1 MLPKITKNK
10 FSSGY
15 EKAQYFAE
23 LLDGYINLNKNTH
36 EPTTEYNIMC
46 INLIN
51 SAIDD
56 KLNPM
61 IIKLAIIGKISY
73 ESKDYGTNRNCYQI
87 ISSLQKQRNYYRM
100 CRDTL
105 EKAAINK
112 NYYIIIKSNLNRG
125 VVDRCN
131 RLNESLLP
139 NLIEDSK
146 LNVYVDFLAW
156 KGSTLEEDFKKYAD
170 CDFDS
175 EEFHHYV
182 ALVSKRID
190 RHLKSVSEKKRA
202 ELLAGFERHKLLEQ
216 QRNEEKAISKVAKK
230 EDTLREI
237 KDNLSSKVT
246 QIYDNAMLVQTA
258 YMQTGSVAQK
268 LYQRIDEL
276 ISDKSVD
283 AYLNDRVVVV
293 ALHPRNK
300 SFSTSNIKYYVS
312 GRKTLVT
319 DMALASVL
327 LERYDVQ
334 EIQGVVNKYQDRYV
348 VDLGYIHKADEY
360 IKGVGTRRLAELQ
373 RIEEEK
379 NKKRIEKA
387 LSLGLSADA
396 TYEEIDKA
404 EDDKQRIA
412 KATSIG
418 LSENA
423 TWKDI
428 NNFIKEQRRLEVD
441 RLRREDK
448 ARIEEIQRQL
458 PSLPVANS
466 DIAVLAKLLSDY
478 ERSDDYFSDIVHL
491 LHRVCYEYCD
501 ISYLSCI
508 PVNYIQRY
516 CLNLYDFTLS
526 VFIYYRNL
534 QGVVYKLCSKSAE
547 FRSLNK
553 EFNDCF
559 SSIKKHRIYLHTPLE
574 STNNLIAFY
583 LECLSAIKLE
593 GISMQQ
599 AFKDCPSIEKYYREC
614 LHSDLKA
621 FVKMIGYEA
630 ENTSNLYRAVKKI
643 KENT

>member
-1 MLPKITKNK
+1 VLPKITKNK

-139 NLIEDSK
+139 NLIEESK
-146 LNVYVDFLAW
+146 LNVYVDFLAG

-319 DMALASVL
+319 DMTLASVL

-334 EIQGVVNKYQDRYV
+334 EI
-348 VDLGYIHKADEY
+348 
-360 IKGVGTRRLAELQ
+360 
-373 RIEEEK
+373 
-379 NKKRIEKA
+379 
-387 LSLGLSADA
+387 
-396 TYEEIDKA
+396 
-404 EDDKQRIA
+404 
-412 KATSIG
+412 
-418 LSENA
+418 
-423 TWKDI
+423 
-428 NNFIKEQRRLEVD
+428 
-441 RLRREDK
+441 
-448 ARIEEIQRQL
+448 
-458 PSLPVANS
+458 
-466 DIAVLAKLLSDY
+466 
-478 ERSDDYFSDIVHL
+478 
-491 LHRVCYEYCD
+491 
-501 ISYLSCI
+501 
-508 PVNYIQRY
+508 
-516 CLNLYDFTLS
+516 
-526 VFIYYRNL
+526 

-621 FVKMIGYEA
+621 FVKMIGYKA

>member
-23 LLDGYINLNKNTH
+23 LLDDYININKNTH

-56 KLNPM
+56 KLNPL

-73 ESKDYGTNRNCYQI
+73 ESKDYGTNRSCYQI

-105 EKAAINK
+105 ERVAINK
-112 NYYIIIKSNLNRG
+112 NYYIIIKYNLNKG
-125 VVDRCN
+125 VVERCE

-139 NLIEDSK
+139 SLIEESK
-146 LNVYVDFLAW
+146 LNVYVDFLAE
-156 KGSTLEEDFKKYAD
+156 KGITLEEDLKKYVD

-190 RHLKSVSEKKRA
+190 RHLKSVSEEKRT
-202 ELLAGFERHKLLEQ
+202 ELLAGFEKQKLLKQ
-216 QRNEEKAISKVAKK
+216 KRDEEKAISKVVKK

-246 QIYDNAMLVQTA
+246 QIYDNAMLVRTTH
-258 YMQTGSVAQK
+258 MQAGSVAQK
-268 LYQRIDEL
+268 LYQRIDGL
-276 ISDKSVD
+276 VSDKGIEACV
-283 AYLNDRVVVV
+283 NDRVVVV

-312 GRKTLVT
+312 NRKTLVT
-319 DMALASVL
+319 DIVLASML
-327 LERYDVQ
+327 LEKNDIEETQV
-334 EIQGVVNKYQDRYV
+334 VVNKYQEKYI
-348 VDLGYIHKADEY
+348 VDLGYVHKADEY
-360 IKGVGTRRLAELQ
+360 IQGVDTRRLAELHK
-373 RIEEEK
+373 IEEEK
-379 NKKRIEKA
+379 NRKRIKKA
-387 LSLGLSADA
+387 LSLGLSEDA
-396 TYEEIDKA
+396 TYEEIEQA

-412 KATSIG
+412 KATS
-418 LSENA
+418 LSLSDTA
-423 TWKDI
+423 TWEDI
-428 NNFIKEQRRLEVD
+428 DNFIREQRRLELD

-448 ARIEEIQRQL
+448 ARIEEIQRKL

-466 DIAVLAKLLSDY
+466 DIAVLAKLQ
-478 ERSDDYFSDIVHL
+478 RRDDYFSDIVHL
-491 LHRVCYEYCD
+491 LHRMCYEYCD

-508 PVNYIQRY
+508 PVSYIQRY
-516 CLNLYDFTLS
+516 CLSLYNFTLS
-526 VFIYYRNL
+526 VFIYCRNL
-534 QGVVYKLCSKSAE
+534 QGVVYKLCDKSAE
-547 FRSLNK
+547 FKSLNK

-583 LECLSAIKLE
+583 LECLSAIKSE

-599 AFKDCPSIEKYYREC
+599 AFKDCPAIEKYYREC

-621 FVKMIGYEA
+621 FVKMIGYKA
-630 ENTSNLYRAVKKI
+630 ENTSNLYRAVKNI

>member
-15 EKAQYFAE
+15 EKAKYFAE

-73 ESKDYGTNRNCYQI
+73 ELKDYGTNRNCYQI

-139 NLIEDSK
+139 NLIEESK
-146 LNVYVDFLAW
+146 LNVYVDFLAG
-156 KGSTLEEDFKKYAD
+156 KGITLEEDLKKYAD
-170 CDFDS
+170 YDFES

-182 ALVSKRID
+182 ALVGNRIN
-190 RHLKSVSEKKRA
+190 RHLKSVSEEKRT
-202 ELLAGFERHKLLEQ
+202 ELLAGFEKQKLLKQ
-216 QRNEEKAISKVAKK
+216 KRDEEKATSKAVKK
-230 EDTLREI
+230 EDILREI
-237 KDNLSSKVT
+237 KDNLSGKVT
-246 QIYDNAMLVQTA
+246 QIYNNAMVVRTTH
-258 YMQTGSVAQK
+258 MQAGSVAQK
-268 LYQRIDEL
+268 LYQRIDDL
-276 ISDKSVD
+276 ISDKGIEACV
-283 AYLNDRVVVV
+283 NDRVVVV

-300 SFSTSNIKYYVS
+300 SFSTSNIKYYTS
-312 GRKTLVT
+312 GRKTLVI
-319 DMALASVL
+319 DIVLASML
-327 LERYDVQ
+327 LEKNYVE

-360 IKGVGTRRLAELQ
+360 IQGVDARRLAELHK
-373 RIEEEK
+373 IEEEK
-379 NKKRIEKA
+379 NRKRIKKA

-404 EDDKQRIA
+404 EDDKRRVAQ
-412 KATSIG
+412 ATS
-418 LSENA
+418 LSLSDTA
-423 TWKDI
+423 TWEDI
-428 NNFIKEQRRLEVD
+428 DNFIREQRRLELD

-448 ARIEEIQRQL
+448 ARIEEIRRKL
-458 PSLPVANS
+458 PPLSEANS
-466 DIAVLAKLLSDY
+466 DIIVLAKLLSDY
-478 ERSDDYFSDIVHL
+478 ERRDDYFSDIVNL
-491 LHRVCYEYCD
+491 LHRMCYEYCD

-516 CLNLYDFTLS
+516 CSNLYDFTLS

-534 QGVVYKLCSKSAE
+534 QGVVYKLCDKSTE
-547 FRSLNK
+547 FKSLNK

-559 SSIKKHRIYLHTPLE
+559 SSIKKHQIYLHTPLE

-583 LECLSAIKLE
+583 LECLSAIKSE

-599 AFKDCPSIEKYYREC
+599 AFKDCPAIEKYYREC

-621 FVKMIGYEA
+621 FVKMIGYKA